1 MHAHRTLILS
11 AAVMACLPLQAVED
25 NLLLKDTIV
34 PWTELGKD
42 FVDRPAPVTEVI
54 EDFIFKSNRDRKKII
69 AARNFSGEDLDA
81 PDRKTIFGANPFLG
95 RGKISPGFKIP
106 TGAVW
111 QPVTVI
117 YGEMRTSLQSFNNGL
132 VNNNEWVNR
141 LDLFGNI
148 YLTPT
153 ERINFGFRPLDRNGR
168 FSGYRLGGD
177 GKENFMD
184 HFNGN
189 VRSLFFEGDF
199 GELFPNLDPT
209 DKRRLDY
216 GFAVGRMPLSFQDGI
231 LINDNIDAV
240 GITRASLFLFGASAS
255 RATALFGWNQ
265 INRGNNLLDPHASL
279 FALSYAADYTA
290 STYEL
295 DLVFVDGSRATGGD
309 GFFTGIGQTRRFGKI
324 NSTLR
329 ANFSW
334 ALDRETAAIGT
345 GSIFTSQISRTMNH
359 NDDITYLDSFWSV
372 DNFTS
377 AARDPA
383 VGGPL
388 GATGLLFEA
397 VGLGSYG
404 AALGNGTPNG
414 SAGFGLGYQHF
425 FDAEKKR
432 QIVVEI
438 GSRWHTQGVGRDANA
453 IGMRYQQGLNQHMI
467 LRLDGFVGLYDG
479 RQMGQGLRCELSY
492 RF

>member
-1 MHAHRTLILS
+1 MHAFRILPLV
-11 AAVMACLPLQAVED
+11 AVVLACLPLQAAED
-25 NLLLKDTIV
+25 NYLLKDTIV

-42 FVDRPAPVTEVI
+42 FIDRPAPVTEVI
-54 EDFIFKSNRDRKKII
+54 EDLVFKSNRERKKII
-69 AARNFSGEDLDA
+69 AARNFSGEDLAA
-81 PDRKTIFGANPFLG
+81 PDRKTLFGANPFLG
-95 RGKISPGFKIP
+95 RGAISPGFTIP

-117 YGEMRTSLQSFNNGL
+117 YGEMRTSIQTFNNGL
-132 VNNNEWVNR
+132 VDVNEWVNR
-141 LDLFGNI
+141 LDIFGNI

-153 ERINFGFRPLDRNGR
+153 ERINFGFRPLDRDGR
-168 FSGYRLGGD
+168 FTGQRFGGD
-177 GKENFMD
+177 GTENFMD

-189 VRSLFFEGDF
+189 VRSLYFEGDF

-216 GFAVGRMPLSFQDGI
+216 GFAVGRMPLNFQDGI
-231 LINDNIDAV
+231 LINDSIDAI
-240 GITRASLFLFGASAS
+240 GITRASLFLLGASAT
-255 RATALFGWNQ
+255 RVTALFGWDQ
-265 INRGNNLLDPHASL
+265 IHRGDNRRDVDARLY
-279 FALSYAADYTA
+279 ALSYAADYSA

-295 DLVFVDGSRATGGD
+295 DFVYVDGGAASGGD
-309 GFFTGIGQTRRFGKI
+309 GFFSGIGQTRRFGKI

-345 GSIFTSQISRTMNH
+345 GTILSSQISRTMNH
-359 NDDITYLDSFWSV
+359 NDDIAYLNSFWSI

-388 GATGLLFEA
+388 GVTGLLYEA
-397 VGLGSYG
+397 VGLGGYG
-404 AALGNGTPNG
+404 SGLGNANPNG
-414 SAGFGLGYQHF
+414 AVGFSVGYQHF
-425 FDAEKKR
+425 FDDEKKR
-432 QIVVEI
+432 QLVTEI
-438 GSRWHTQGVGRDANA
+438 GGRWHTQGVARDAYA
-453 IGMRYQQGLNQHMI
+453 LGLRYQQALNQHVI
-467 LRLDGFVGLYDG
+467 FRVDGFIGQYDDH
-479 RQMGQGLRCELSY
+479 QTGQGLRCELSY